1 MARSLSLPIDFD
13 MIVPVAASLVA
24 IQAPTSQISSMIFMY
39 GAIFAIFYFVL
50 IRPQQKQRKLRDE
63 LVRAVKKGDEVVTAG
78 GIVGEVLHIAGKETP
93 AMDDRITIKS
103 ADSRMIV
110 ERGRIERV
118 VTASSATSA

>member
-1 MARSLSLPIDFD
+1 

-63 LVRAVKKGDEVVTAG
+63 LVRAVKKGDEVVTVG

-118 VTASSATSA
+118 VTTSPATSA